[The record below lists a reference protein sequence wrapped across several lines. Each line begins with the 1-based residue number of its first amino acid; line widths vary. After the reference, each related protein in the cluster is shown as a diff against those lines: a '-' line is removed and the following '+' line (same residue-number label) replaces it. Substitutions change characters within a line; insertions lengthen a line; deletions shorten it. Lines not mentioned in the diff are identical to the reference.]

1 MGTPQGQGWGQG
13 HQGVGDKDGNT
24 RRSGMGTELDPG
36 VLGTGMGTPR
46 GQGWRHW
53 GAWDGDRDI
62 RVLVTGMV
70 SLDRLG

>member
-1 MGTPQGQGWGQG
+1 MGTLECLGWGQG
-13 HQGVGDKDGNT
+13 HQGVGDNDENT